1 MLKDEV
7 LKILLSSGS
16 HVSGQDISN
25 KLGVSRTAVWK
36 AVTALKNDGYDIESV
51 NNKGYLL
58 TKNKSILN
66 GAEIE
71 TCMHLY
77 DCKVFP
83 KILYFNSIDSTN
95 TYAKK
100 AADLIPSDFLVVADT
115 QTLGRG

>member
-36 AVTALKNDGYDIESV
+36 AVSALKNDGYDIESV

-66 GAEIE
+66 EAEIE
-71 TCMHLY
+71 PVCIYMTAR
-77 DCKVFP
+77 F
-83 KILYFNSIDSTN
+83 
-95 TYAKK
+95 
-100 AADLIPSDFLVVADT
+100 FLKFY
-115 QTLGRG
+115 TLTV

>member
-51 NNKGYLL
+51 NNK
-58 TKNKSILN
+58 
-66 GAEIE
+66 
-71 TCMHLY
+71 
-77 DCKVFP
+77 
-83 KILYFNSIDSTN
+83 
-95 TYAKK
+95 
-100 AADLIPSDFLVVADT
+100 
-115 QTLGRG
+115 